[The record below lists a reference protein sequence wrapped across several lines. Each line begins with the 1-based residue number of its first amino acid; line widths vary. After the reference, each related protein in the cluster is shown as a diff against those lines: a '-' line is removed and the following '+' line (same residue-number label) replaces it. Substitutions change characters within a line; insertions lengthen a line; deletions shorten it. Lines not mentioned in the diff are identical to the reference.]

1 MKSKVAVAAEAVL
14 LGASAVM
21 QRVREQITMLAGLD
35 WHVRLEGPRGSGKTI
50 AARLLHDL
58 SRRAT
63 APFVFCS
70 LAMLPDGAEISEL
83 VGHRR
88 GAFTTAVE
96 DRMGKAEEA
105 HAGTLFLEE
114 LATASARAQEILLQ
128 IVDGAP
134 FTRLGENRPRTVD
147 VRCVSASNED
157 LEAMVAQGR
166 FRTDLYDRLGL
177 LVVRMPALSEHRED
191 IPDLADHVLARLC
204 ARAGRPV
211 PSLSAETVELL
222 VAFDWP
228 GNVRQLASV
237 LQYFVAFE
245 RLPDVVL
252 RAARGPDWRAR
263 VDEVLRKHRGRKA
276 PAAEELGVSRETLYR
291 ELRRRQG

>member
-1 MKSKVAVAAEAVL
+1 MLPKTAAAETAL
-14 LGASAVM
+14 RGSSPVM
-21 QRVREQITMLAGLD
+21 QRVREEIATVAGLD
-35 WHVRLEGPRGSGKTI
+35 WHVRLEGPRGTGKTI

-58 SRRAT
+58 SHRAM
-63 APFVFCS
+63 APFVLCS

-88 GAFTTAVE
+88 GAFTSAVE
-96 DRMGKAEEA
+96 DRVGKAEQA
-105 HAGTLFLEE
+105 HTGTLFLEE
-114 LATASARAQEILLQ
+114 LATASPHAQAVLLQ

-134 FTRLGENRPRTVD
+134 FTRLGENRPRTVN

-166 FRTDLYDRLGL
+166 FRVDLYDRLGL
-177 LVVRMPALSEHRED
+177 LLVRLPALCEHRED
-191 IPDLADHVLARLC
+191 IPDLAEYVLVRLC
-204 ARAGRPV
+204 GCAGRPV
-211 PSLSAETVELL
+211 PLLPSEAVELL

-228 GNVRQLASV
+228 GNVRQLTSV

-245 RLPDVVL
+245 RLPDVVV
-252 RAARGPDWRAR
+252 RTARGHDWRER
-263 VDEVLRKHRGRKA
+263 LDEVLHKHEGEKA
-276 PAAEELGVSRETLYR
+276 PAAQEMGVSRETLYQ